1 MGTDSGMVSRCQGV
15 TREEREANLRDGAV
29 VVMSGSIQSQTGGS
43 PSHRGS
49 GTEAVPMLPDK

>member
-1 MGTDSGMVSRCQGV
+1 MGTDSGMASRCHKGGMG
-15 TREEREANLRDGAV
+15 DGAV

-49 GTEAVPMLPDK
+49 GTEAAPMLPDK